1 MPVTASVWRIVPRP
15 RSSSS
20 SPRLL
25 EADRTVL
32 QFPTQWYS
40 SPSLL
45 KVWQ

>member
-1 MPVTASVWRIVPRP
+1 M
-15 RSSSS
+15 
-20 SPRLL
+20 
-25 EADRTVL
+25 L